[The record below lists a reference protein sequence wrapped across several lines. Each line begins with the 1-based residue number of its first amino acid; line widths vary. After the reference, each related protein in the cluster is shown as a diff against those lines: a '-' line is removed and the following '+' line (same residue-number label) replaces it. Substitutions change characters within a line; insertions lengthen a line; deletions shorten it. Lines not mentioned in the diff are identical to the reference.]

1 MNEKHSQAAILLAG
15 IRLTF
20 WEFLGNVAVAYVTA
34 AAALLLGGPLGALAC
49 MLIGEA
55 TTALLLYGLLL
66 FSLQRPGAAVVTTA
80 MFSAIQV
87 VLLRA
92 HVPAGLFWL
101 IWSKEGMSWLAS
113 HGL

>member
-1 MNEKHSQAAILLAG
+1 MNEKHPRAAILLAG
-15 IRLTF
+15 VRVTF
-20 WEFLGNVAVAYVTA
+20 WEFLVNAAVAYVTA
-34 AAALLLGGPLGALAC
+34 VAALLLGPLGALAC

-66 FSLQRPGAAVVTTA
+66 FSLQRPGTAIVTVALLSAVQ
-80 MFSAIQV
+80 I

-101 IWSKEGMSWLAS
+101 VWSKEGMFWLAS